1 MSINTKLRLT
11 ILASAFA
18 LVAAAPVAI
27 AQDSG
32 TWYGDMHT
40 DPVTA
45 EGLVIRHSRALMEK
59 KTVAAPAAAAQDSGT
74 WYGNMHTDPVTAEGL
89 VVRHSRALMEKKIEP
104 GMSAGNLVEKSIQI
118 KDGSTVHVFADGKM
132 AMEDRFGRASY
143 MAPGHAMATRE
154 GKTIVM
160 NGNEVARLDQLLSN
174 YRIGG

>member
-1 MSINTKLRLT
+1 MTINTKLRLT
-11 ILASAFA
+11 ILASALT

-32 TWYGDMHT
+32 TWYGNMHT

-45 EGLVIRHSRALMEK
+45 EGLVTRHSKALMEK
-59 KTVAAPAAAAQDSGT
+59 KVAAPAAVAQDSGT
-74 WYGNMHTDPVTAEGL
+74 WYGDIHTDPVTAEGL

-104 GMSAGNLVEKSIQI
+104 SQSAGSQVEKLIQL

-132 AMEDRFGRASY
+132 AMEDGFGRASY
-143 MAPGHAMATRE
+143 MAPGHAMATRD